1 MGRPI
6 KNSCDYFPH
15 DQGMRNHKKI
25 KALRNK
31 FGISGYA
38 IWVMLLETLTGS
50 DGNVFEDSVIE
61 IELLSGD
68 FGVTCEEIRQVLDY
82 CYVLELLFLKDGFV
96 SSYSL
101 DERLL
106 PVYTKRKL
114 NKNLSA
120 KQNRILGK
128 FSSNDASIGVSDIRN
143 THIDGIVVTEIPQSK
158 VNKIKVNNVVV
169 VDTATATTEVL
180 NLDTQLPEP
189 NRAVLAGQMTL
200 EECANKAYKET
211 GLQLCEE
218 LRLTA
223 QNSPDYDKL
232 RVSIQKFVSHLK
244 SEFKSHYEPREFNR
258 HFKAWYRKRPN
269 DDFNPPKQQKTKE
282 DYERESQEF
291 LKNLK

>member
-38 IWVMLLETLTGS
+38 IWVMFLETLTGS

-68 FGVTCEEIRQVLDY
+68 FGVTCEEIRKVLDY

-114 NKNLSA
+114 NKKLSA

-169 VDTATATTEVL
+169 VDTATATTENL
-180 NLDTQLPEP
+180 NLDSQLPEP

-211 GLQLCEE
+211 GLQLCDE

-232 RVSIQKFVSHLK
+232 RVSIQKFVNHLK
-244 SEFKSHYEPREFNR
+244 SEFKSHYEPIEFNR

>member
-1 MGRPI
+1 MEG
-6 KNSCDYFPH
+6 Y
-15 DQGMRNHKKI
+15 
-25 KALRNK
+25 
-31 FGISGYA
+31 GIY
-38 IWVMLLETLTGS
+38 WFL
-50 DGNVFEDSVIE
+50 IE
-61 IELLSGD
+61 RLADAGGKLPIELIPVLAMQMQTTDVKVKGVIVNFDLFKIQSGEFWSERLQD
-68 FGVTCEEIRQVLDY
+68 HLNIRQKLSESGKSGA
-82 CYVLELLFLKDGFV
+82 LNRWKNKDENGV
-96 SSYSL
+96 AIRGANREAIGEGNAK
-101 DERLL
+101 ER
-106 PVYTKRKL
+106 K
-114 NKNLSA
+114 
-120 KQNRILGK
+120 GK
-128 FSSNDASIGVSDIRN
+128 ER
-143 THIDGIVVTEIPQSK
+143 K
-158 VNKIKVNNVVV
+158 VNKKVV